1 MGKKPNWSNPFS
13 TYSILPHVLRT
24 TTKFL
29 AFLFLPYLESFP
41 YSFSSL
47 VALVSCSLNLSTW
60 PLCLCFSKLRNN
72 PCSRLLFHPNE
83 KLFSRFIHLVLPS
96 SRAAHQKISRPSA
109 AIPPHPLTSTLKLD
123 FILLPHPEI
132 HRSRWRL
139 RLQMNGVPQMKNWNR
154 FCLFHARCSIAMG
167 IWVLIL
173 ELICWVLF
181 VARSFFFWFI
191 FIDFFIHKWWVE
203 PM

>member
-60 PLCLCFSKLRNN
+60 PLCLCFSKLWNKIHAQGF
-72 PCSRLLFHPNE
+72 CSTPMKSYSQGLFIWFCHRQE
-83 KLFSRFIHLVLPS
+83 QLIRKFHV
-96 SRAAHQKISRPSA
+96 SA

-139 RLQMNGVPQMKNWNR
+139 LLQMNGVPHMKNWNR

>member
-96 SRAAHQKISRPSA
+96 SRAAHQKISCLRCNSA
-109 AIPPHPLTSTLKLD
+109 SPPHLNLKTRLHPPTSPRD
-123 FILLPHPEI
+123 PQE
-132 HRSRWRL
+132 
-139 RLQMNGVPQMKNWNR
+139 QMKTSLANERRATNEK
-154 FCLFHARCSIAMG
+154 L
-167 IWVLIL
+167 
-173 ELICWVLF
+173 
-181 VARSFFFWFI
+181 
-191 FIDFFIHKWWVE
+191 K
-203 PM
+203 